1 MYIATSDEKMY
12 KAIQLSYN
20 DFISRDF
27 TWFELVLD
35 RKILPEFYLQAYLGN
50 LFFIDSKY
58 HNLYT
63 HNVRYLLNT
72 STSLTL
78 YLMAY

>member
-12 KAIQLSYN
+12 KAIQLSNN

-35 RKILPEFYLQAYLGN
+35 QKILPEFYLQTYFGN
-50 LFFIDSKY
+50 LFFIDSTN
-58 HNLYT
+58 HNLYK

-72 STSLTL
+72 STSLAL
-78 YLMAY
+78 FLNAH